1 MSTLELKEQLISKIN
16 ITNEDYILE
25 GLLKLWEFESNN
37 SAIYKFN
44 DEQRSRIKESQEQ
57 FARGEF
63 YTEEEADKIT
73 EQWLNG

>member
-37 SAIYKFN
+37 SAIDSVEVCHN
-44 DEQRSRIKESQEQ
+44 VS
-57 FARGEF
+57 
-63 YTEEEADKIT
+63 
-73 EQWLNG
+73 WLCSY